1 MGKHFTIDADFW
13 TNAAVADSFS
23 AEEKFLYLFL
33 CTSKHLSMCG
43 CCEISTRTIAIET
56 GLEGYMVERA
66 LSRLQKEH
74 GVVCRDEETRELFL
88 VNWIMNNWNR
98 SPKWRKRVTR
108 DISEIKSQRL
118 RRVANAQL
126 LKAQEESEQAERA
139 GLRPGFRTNFR
150 P

>member
-33 CTSKHLSMCG
+33 CTNKHLSMCG

-66 LSRLQKEH
+66 LSRLQKVH
-74 GVVCRDEETRELFL
+74 GEVVLPSIGAEASTTKRSCMSTSTR
-88 VNWIMNNWNR
+88 N
-98 SPKWRKRVTR
+98 K
-108 DISEIKSQRL
+108 
-118 RRVANAQL
+118 
-126 LKAQEESEQAERA
+126 
-139 GLRPGFRTNFR
+139 G
-150 P
+150 

>member
-33 CTSKHLSMCG
+33 CTNKHLSMCG